1 VQNEKCK
8 MQSAKWLCCARASVG
23 GATIGIVADGPWRL
37 VLILGRSEQ
46 CKMKSAKCKVQ
57 NGFAAPG
64 HQLGERRLEL
74 SLMTFG
80 G

>member
-1 VQNEKCK
+1 MKNAKCKVQNGFAAPGLQLGERRLELSL
-8 MQSAKWLCCARASVG
+8 MAVGDWFLSSV
-23 GATIGIVADGPWRL
+23 V
-37 VLILGRSEQ
+37 Q
-46 CKMKSAKCKVQ
+46 NSAKCKVQ

-74 SLMTFG
+74 SLMAFG